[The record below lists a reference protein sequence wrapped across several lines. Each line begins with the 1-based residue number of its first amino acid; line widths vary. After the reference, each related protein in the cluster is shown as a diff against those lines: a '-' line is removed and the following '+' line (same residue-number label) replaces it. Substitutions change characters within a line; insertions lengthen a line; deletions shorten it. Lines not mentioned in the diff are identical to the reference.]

1 MKTAAAVTLAWVCVS
16 QIPLTHAARLNQ
28 TPMSHVV
35 ELLLDLSIRVEIDGR
50 TEQKAYDKYAC
61 WCEETLARKA
71 VEIAEEKEQIKATQ
85 TLIQEL
91 MGDLG
96 ALGASIEALK
106 KNIAENLESQREA
119 ADLRDKE
126 FGEYNEEKLETEE
139 CIGGL
144 EAAIR
149 VLTGAGTGKKGFL
162 EVFQEAQVLGV
173 VAGLRKVLRNTI
185 AEQAVS
191 SSEFQAVKSFVDH
204 PDGFAGSRSVSAVQI
219 ANNPFGDYAPQSSQI
234 QGILKGMYEAF
245 TTSLEKANGEEADKQ
260 KAFEELMATNNKELE
275 TMELSLEKEEL
286 DQSDKRKKLADAKVD
301 LDDTKAQL
309 NADEFF
315 FAETKTSC
323 KIKAQEWSE
332 RSRLRTEELNGIRM
346 GIKLLSSEISEAV
359 FSRATTSLLQLTSG
373 RLGRSLAYGK
383 LRSLARSMDA
393 RVLIQLAAK
402 VRTGGALDDVVKS
415 LDSMIAMFRKEGMED
430 IAHRDR
436 CQNAEGKNK
445 NDMEDAVHEIV
456 KSKKAIARMENQV
469 KSLKTN
475 INDLESDIAESEK
488 EMSTQLDLR
497 NKEVADFKQ
506 SLKDDVDAIQ
516 ILSET
521 IDVLSKFYKKNKI
534 PISLQQNADPEREYT
549 KDPDKAPDT
558 TWKGG
563 GYGGRKGE
571 TTGILAII
579 RMLIEDL
586 QHEMTNA
593 RKEDAEAEVSFEK
606 GRAAAQEM
614 LDAQVAKKTSK
625 EEKLAELEET
635 IYDTQ
640 EHQSQSAS
648 DLEGEK
654 DFKGSLMKDCAW
666 VESHFRT
673 RAGKREA
680 EIEGLQEA
688 KGYLAGVES
697 GEELAP

>member
-106 KNIAENLESQREA
+106 KDIAENLESQREA

-191 SSEFQAVKSFVDH
+191 SSEFQAMKSFVDH

-315 FAETKTSC
+315 FCRDQDFMQDQSPGVVGALTSENGGIEWDSHGHKTSQQRDLGSSVQQSNDN
-323 KIKAQEWSE
+323 IVAAHVRQAWSF
-332 RSRLRTEELNGIRM
+332 TGIRETQ
-346 GIKLLSSEISEAV
+346 IP
-359 FSRATTSLLQLTSG
+359 
-373 RLGRSLAYGK
+373 RSL
-383 LRSLARSMDA
+383 
-393 RVLIQLAAK
+393 
-402 VRTGGALDDVVKS
+402 
-415 LDSMIAMFRKEGMED
+415 
-430 IAHRDR
+430 
-436 CQNAEGKNK
+436 N
-445 NDMEDAVHEIV
+445 
-456 KSKKAIARMENQV
+456 
-469 KSLKTN
+469 
-475 INDLESDIAESEK
+475 
-488 EMSTQLDLR
+488 
-497 NKEVADFKQ
+497 
-506 SLKDDVDAIQ
+506 
-516 ILSET
+516 
-521 IDVLSKFYKKNKI
+521 
-534 PISLQQNADPEREYT
+534 
-549 KDPDKAPDT
+549 
-558 TWKGG
+558 
-563 GYGGRKGE
+563 GRKGACS
-571 TTGILAII
+571 TGCKSPD
-579 RMLIEDL
+579 RWC
-586 QHEMTNA
+586 T
-593 RKEDAEAEVSFEK
+593 
-606 GRAAAQEM
+606 G
-614 LDAQVAKKTSK
+614 
-625 EEKLAELEET
+625 
-635 IYDTQ
+635 
-640 EHQSQSAS
+640 
-648 DLEGEK
+648 
-654 DFKGSLMKDCAW
+654 
-666 VESHFRT
+666 
-673 RAGKREA
+673 
-680 EIEGLQEA
+680 
-688 KGYLAGVES
+688 
-697 GEELAP
+697 

>member
-191 SSEFQAVKSFVDH
+191 SSEFQAMKSFVDH

-521 IDVLSKFYKKNKI
+521 IDVLSKFYKKKQDSNQ
-534 PISLQQNADPEREYT
+534 PP
-549 KDPDKAPDT
+549 
-558 TWKGG
+558 
-563 GYGGRKGE
+563 
-571 TTGILAII
+571 
-579 RMLIEDL
+579 
-586 QHEMTNA
+586 
-593 RKEDAEAEVSFEK
+593 AE
-606 GRAAAQEM
+606 
-614 LDAQVAKKTSK
+614 
-625 EEKLAELEET
+625 
-635 IYDTQ
+635 
-640 EHQSQSAS
+640 
-648 DLEGEK
+648 
-654 DFKGSLMKDCAW
+654 C
-666 VESHFRT
+666 
-673 RAGKREA
+673 
-680 EIEGLQEA
+680 
-688 KGYLAGVES
+688 
-697 GEELAP
+697 